1 MFVPFIIYLLVSFAI
16 WYLYALYSDRLKA
29 HRHNGI
35 AIVYEYPHPASIGE
49 RPALLNVGSNQMAK
63 ALVTTVSIVVMN
75 ISNIVGL
82 SGRQAED
89 EHVRII
95 CRELLLSGALLLAL
109 VIIERA
115 FLGLAYL

>member
-1 MFVPFIIYLLVSFAI
+1 MLGVVLFVMNAGT
-16 WYLYALYSDRLKA
+16 A
-29 HRHNGI
+29 
-35 AIVYEYPHPASIGE
+35 
-49 RPALLNVGSNQMAK
+49 VG
-63 ALVTTVSIVVMN
+63 IVVMN

-82 SGRQAED
+82 SSRPAED

-95 CRELLLSGALLLAL
+95 CRELLLSGALLLTL